1 MLKNNSDEVQGV
13 SEQELIDKYQKHFDK
28 NVAMKLLIK
37 LRKATRNKP
46 KVVAGS
52 VGAIVTTLG
61 KLISA
66 LDNPATP
73 GHYKALIIGAI
84 GYIVLPVDLIPDMI
98 PVVGY
103 GDDLASAAGIVAA
116 VAAYS
121 SFSLEEL
128 DKYIDEM

>member
-1 MLKNNSDEVQGV
+1 MSKNNSDEVQGV

-28 NVAMKLLIK
+28 NVAMKLLVK

-84 GYIVLPVDLIPDMI
+84 GYIVLPFDLIPDMV